1 VVSAVAAKRFTEEF
15 ATLLDKPVTVTLKS
29 GQKIAG
35 RVVAFNQSD
44 YSLWLTD
51 AVIGEGRSAK
61 RVFVS
66 GSEISTIEV
75 AEEGPDLMGLY
86 ERLNRVF
93 PNMVRYLREAGVIVV
108 MERVRVTKDG
118 LVEGTGP
125 VAERVRRIW
134 EEWRAEARTTG

>member
-1 VVSAVAAKRFTEEF
+1 MSAIAAKRFTEEF
-15 ATLLDKPVTVTLKS
+15 ATLLDRAVAITLKS
-29 GQKIAG
+29 GQRITG
-35 RVVAFNQSD
+35 RVLAFNQSD
-44 YSLWLTD
+44 YSIWLAD
-51 AVIGEGRSAK
+51 AVTGEGRSSK
-61 RVFVS
+61 RLFVA

-75 AEEGPDLMGLY
+75 MEEGPDLMELY

-118 LVEGTGP
+118 LVEGSGP

-134 EEWRAEARTTG
+134 EEWKAESGQKG

>member
-1 VVSAVAAKRFTEEF
+1 MSAIASKRFAEEF
-15 ATLLDKPVTVTLKS
+15 ATLLDKSVTVTLKS

-51 AVIGEGRSAK
+51 AVIEEGRSA
-61 RVFVS
+61 RRLFVS

-75 AEEGPDLMGLY
+75 VEEGPDLMGLY

-93 PNMVRYLREAGVIVV
+93 PNMVRYLRDAGVIVV

-118 LVEGTGP
+118 LTEGTGP

-134 EEWRAEARTTG
+134 EEWKAESRSAG

>member
-1 VVSAVAAKRFTEEF
+1 MVSAVASKRFAEEF
-15 ATLLDKPVTVTLKS
+15 ATLLDKSVTVTLKS
-29 GQKIAG
+29 GQRIAG

-44 YSLWLTD
+44 YSLWLSD
-51 AVIGEGRSAK
+51 VAVGEGRTVK
-61 RVFVS
+61 KLFVS

-75 AEEGPDLMGLY
+75 VEEGPDLMGLY

-118 LVEGTGP
+118 LLEGTGP
-125 VAERVRRIW
+125 VAERVKKIW
-134 EEWRAEARTTG
+134 EEWRAEARQTG

>member
-1 VVSAVAAKRFTEEF
+1 MSAIASKRFAEEF
-15 ATLLDKPVTVTLKS
+15 ATLLDKSVTVTLKS

-44 YSLWLTD
+44 YSLWLSD
-51 AVIGEGRSAK
+51 AVIEEGRSA
-61 RVFVS
+61 RRLFVS

-75 AEEGPDLMGLY
+75 VEEGPDLMDLY

-118 LVEGTGP
+118 LIEGTGP

-134 EEWRAEARTTG
+134 EEWKAESRSAG

>member
-1 VVSAVAAKRFTEEF
+1 MSAIASKRFAEEF
-15 ATLLDKPVTVTLKS
+15 ATLLDKSVTVTLKS

-44 YSLWLTD
+44 YSLWLSD
-51 AVIGEGRSAK
+51 AVIEEGRSA
-61 RVFVS
+61 RRLFVS
-66 GSEISTIEV
+66 GSEIATIEV
-75 AEEGPDLMGLY
+75 VEEGPDLMGLY

-93 PNMVRYLREAGVIVV
+93 PNMVRYLRDAGVIVV

-118 LVEGTGP
+118 LIEGTGP

-134 EEWRAEARTTG
+134 EEWKAESRSAG

>member
-1 VVSAVAAKRFTEEF
+1 MSAVAAKRFTEEF
-15 ATLLDKPVTVTLKS
+15 ATLLDKSVTVTLKS
-29 GQKIAG
+29 GLWITG

-44 YSLWLTD
+44 YSLWLTN
-51 AVIGEGRSAK
+51 AVIGERRSAK

-75 AEEGPDLMGLY
+75 AEEGPDLMDLY

>member
-1 VVSAVAAKRFTEEF
+1 MSAIASKRFAEEF
-15 ATLLDKPVTVTLKS
+15 ATLLDKSVTVTLKS

-44 YSLWLTD
+44 YSLWLSD
-51 AVIGEGRSAK
+51 AVIEEGRSA
-61 RVFVS
+61 RRLFVS

-75 AEEGPDLMGLY
+75 VEEGPDLMDLY

-93 PNMVRYLREAGVIVV
+93 PNMVRYLRDAGVIVV

-118 LVEGTGP
+118 LIEGTGP

-134 EEWRAEARTTG
+134 EEWKAESRSAG